1 MRPKSWN
8 ISTHNS
14 INERGQNF
22 ATGSFLGILEIIF
35 RGSKFNVAALT
46 SQPIRF
52 TSGAFT
58 TRFRQSHRVQA
69 AFCGSR
75 AKSLPFSRTQL
86 LGKSKLNVKKVL
98 NKWQYPFII
107 ISAKSAINALVSY
120 QELSIIL
127 FRDFWGWVIC
137 IYEVLFSPW
146 RNNQPTFICLKLYYY
161 CAVLSD
167 SCFKRLGIIK
177 QWYWL

>member
-22 ATGSFLGILEIIF
+22 VTGSFLGILEIIF
-35 RGSKFNVAALT
+35 LEALNLT
-46 SQPIRF
+46 LQPQHHNPYASRLALLRHVF
-52 TSGAFT
+52 W
-58 TRFRQSHRVQA
+58 QSHRVQA

-107 ISAKSAINALVSY
+107 ISAKSAINALV
-120 QELSIIL
+120 
-127 FRDFWGWVIC
+127 FWGWVIY

-146 RNNQPTFICLKLYYY
+146 RNNQRTFICLKVHYY